1 MNMQDL
7 RNDID
12 NELNGSEYA
21 IHGKLFKVGCDVLFS
36 IGKIDDNNK
45 RVDIEITDVDRL
57 KQLLKS
63 IPGITFR
70 KWMRCYNITK
80 LNEDCHN
87 EMLACFTIDN
97 QLDLVVELPGENCPN
112 KYRLEI
118 VSEGRMD
125 WYNVQMD
132 ESVSTE
138 MIISGD
144 GTRTITI
151 HQSGVPLDKAYFV
164 IVYEKLNEKLLSY
177 SPECEFGDET
187 RIVNNVI
194 KAIEENTGEKL

>member
-21 IHGKLFKVGCDVLFS
+21 IHGKLFKAGCKILFA

-118 VSEGRMD
+118 VSEGRMEWHKIEMPD
-125 WYNVQMD
+125 Q
-132 ESVSTE
+132 VSTQV
-138 MIISGD
+138 MVG

-164 IVYEKLNEKLLSY
+164 IVYEKLNEKLHSF
-177 SPECEFGDET
+177 SRECEFGEESQL
-187 RIVNNVI
+187 VNDVI
-194 KAIEENTGEKL
+194 SAIEHIIGEKL